1 MLDLAINFGEVV
13 DTRQKVKQGLHIGV
27 QAGKIVALT
36 QSPLEAKVV
45 ICAAGLI
52 VSPGFIDVHGH
63 VDGYA
68 YSGELSACQG
78 ITTTVGGNCGLS
90 PVDMDDFFRQQE
102 TAGFVIHQAEL
113 IGHSFSLRQAAGIS
127 DPYRKASQ
135 REIGVMAELAEKA
148 LMAGAAGISFGLDYA
163 PGASFAEIAALAE
176 VCAAFDRVMPIHTR
190 LFTQYDLYSLYEVL
204 SVAKRTGVRL
214 LFSHFVYQYGTGIMR
229 EALLIL
235 DRARSDGLKINM
247 DSGMYTDWTTFIGT
261 ATFDEQSIQDS
272 GLRFSDMVVASGKY
286 AGRRLDKELYIEM
299 RRDFP
304 ADSVICFTGETEE
317 IYETLKKPYAMPSTD
332 IGIYQK
338 GEGHPQ
344 IAGTFPKYIKE
355 MVKERGELALPEAIY
370 KATLLPAQT
379 FGFRH
384 KGCIEVGAD
393 ADLTIFDLENLKDMA
408 DFPHRGKPDAKPEG
422 IVYVVVN
429 GVLAVAEGQF
439 TGQKAGKIQR
449 FSFDSA

>member
-1 MLDLAINFGEVV
+1 MLDLAINFGEVI
-13 DTRQKVKQGLHIGV
+13 DTHQKVKKALHIGI
-27 QAGKIVALT
+27 QAGKIAALT
-36 QSPLEAKVV
+36 QSPLEAKAV

-63 VDGYA
+63 ADGYA

-148 LMAGAAGISFGLDYA
+148 LTAGAAGISFGLDYA